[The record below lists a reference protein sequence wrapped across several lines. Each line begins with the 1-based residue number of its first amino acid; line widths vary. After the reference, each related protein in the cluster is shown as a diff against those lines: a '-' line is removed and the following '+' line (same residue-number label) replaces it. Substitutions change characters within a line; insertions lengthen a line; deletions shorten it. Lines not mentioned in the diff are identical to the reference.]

1 MSVLS
6 DAAISFHASKGLKH
20 FWINYLQVGM
30 NCSRKQHIS
39 YQLMDSYMSVEG
51 KISIEVPILYRMG
64 TDFLKYT
71 MKLLILKKYFFF
83 NAVAKLLYSHHFF

>member
-6 DAAISFHASKGLKH
+6 DAAISFHASESLKY
-20 FWINYLQVGM
+20 FWISYLQVGM

-39 YQLMDSYMSVEG
+39 YQLMGSCMSVEG

-64 TDFLKYT
+64 ADFLKYT
-71 MKLLILKKYFFF
+71 VKLLILESFFF
-83 NAVAKLLYSHHFF
+83 